1 MIIKCEFNNWNEVVD
16 FAKTLLIKEE
26 NYVKRGFGNK
36 GVETPKTEIA
46 KSEQEE
52 EPFVQECEAVQEYT
66 LVDVRAKLAGL
77 QKSGKRDG
85 VKALL
90 TSFGAERLSDIP
102 DDKYTELMQ
111 KAGDL

>member
-1 MIIKCEFNNWNEVVD
+1 M
-16 FAKTLLIKEE
+16 
-26 NYVKRGFGNK
+26 
-36 GVETPKTEIA
+36 
-46 KSEQEE
+46 
-52 EPFVQECEAVQEYT
+52 QECEAVQEYT

-102 DDKYTELMQ
+102 EDKYTELMQ